1 MTEHSCGGVI
11 FLLLTTL
18 PAYVLIIRGVASF
31 AQRVSVARDP
41 LKKHLTRGAH
51 LMTSRI
57 RLISTAML
65 TVILLQPGDAAL
77 SKSKE
82 DALDLSRAAASQATC
97 QEASRPALPAK
108 LGRTMLTNPVS
119 KSEDRT
125 TFHVSPDGDDTWSGR
140 LSVPNAQRDDGP
152 FARIEFARDAA
163 RMTSGPST
171 IAIAGG
177 DYYLSQPV
185 VFDARDAGL
194 IVTAKCNEKPVLHG
208 GLRITDWTMLA
219 DGRWIAP
226 LKLPSDVR
234 LGNLIVND
242 KVQPQARFPN
252 APVDDDKRKGWLF
265 AARCQPPI
273 DIWEGNTRF
282 CYHPGD
288 LPPLGDV
295 TGLVAHIVGA
305 SLPGAQWGSD
315 TLPVDLVEATAH
327 TVRTGGTGY
336 FFTSEGSRY
345 FLAGTRA
352 FLDAPGEWWH
362 DQKDGLLTYISAD
375 RKPPGPD
382 VVAGILPTIFKL
394 EDADGMVVSGLSLRD
409 GAPDGSGK
417 FYTETRG
424 YGAIRLEHSDNVK
437 LLGNVVQNIGVGIHV
452 SESNNVLIA
461 GNAINAT
468 AGNGIYIGTAWGSF
482 GKSNDAKILSN
493 RISNIGEVYFETA
506 GIWFQAGSGIRI
518 ADNVIENTA
527 QFGIAGGS
535 IWGLEDAVYDAVI
548 ERNVIRNANQQ
559 TADGAAIKMMGAQGD
574 ALNSIIRNNL
584 VTGTGHLMNRADGTF
599 WPVGYEDIAE
609 WPSPISWAIYTDGRA
624 SGVRIE
630 NNTLSGNVAAIG
642 INGGWSNLVTGNQIK
657 NGSGA
662 AFRIDDATGRGWRP
676 AWASA
681 NRIEDNT
688 VRIDKHDGVAAF
700 VYAPS
705 HQSGYVRFSRN
716 RYIGNLNDRSFRV
729 SPGAMPSGEYG
740 SLHDLEKAGMD
751 AGSTEERLD

>member
-1 MTEHSCGGVI
+1 MT
-11 FLLLTTL
+11 F
-18 PAYVLIIRGVASF
+18 
-31 AQRVSVARDP
+31 
-41 LKKHLTRGAH
+41 
-51 LMTSRI
+51 RI
-57 RLISTAML
+57 RLISTLVLA
-65 TVILLQPGDAAL
+65 TIFFGPSYTAS

-82 DALDLSRAAASQATC
+82 DTPDPPKAAVGEDTC
-97 QEASRPALPAK
+97 EEASLPALPAK
-108 LGRTMLTNPVS
+108 LGRTILTSAFS

-125 TFHVSPDGDDTWSGR
+125 IFYVSPDGDDTWTGR
-140 LSVPNAQRDDGP
+140 LSTPNAQRTDGP

-163 RMTSGPST
+163 RMTSGHST
-171 IAIAGG
+171 IALAGG
-177 DYYLSQPV
+177 DYYLSQPI
-185 VFDARDAGL
+185 VFDRRDAGL
-194 IVTAKCNEKPVLHG
+194 IVTAKCNEKPILHG
-208 GLRITDWTMLA
+208 GLRVNDWKTLG

-234 LGNLIVND
+234 VGNLIVNGV
-242 KVQPQARFPN
+242 VQPQARFPN
-252 APVDDDKRKGWLF
+252 APLDGDKRKGWLF
-265 AARCQPPI
+265 AARCEPSI
-273 DIWEGNTRF
+273 DVWEGNTRF

-288 LPPLGDV
+288 LPPLYDI

-305 SLPGAQWGSD
+305 SLPGSQWGSD
-315 TLPVDLVEATAH
+315 TLPVDFVDVATH

-345 FLAGTRA
+345 FLTGTKA
-352 FLDAPGEWWH
+352 LLDAPGEWWH
-362 DQKDGLLTYISAD
+362 DHQAGLLTYISAD
-375 RKPPGPD
+375 RNPPGPN

-394 EDADGMVVSGLSLRD
+394 DEADGMVVSGVTLRD

-437 LLGNVVQNIGVGIHV
+437 LLSNVFQNVGVGIHV
-452 SESNNVLIA
+452 SESDNVLIA
-461 GNAINAT
+461 NNTISGT
-468 AGNGIYIGTAWGSF
+468 AGNGIYMGTAWGSF
-482 GKSNDAKILSN
+482 DKSNAGKILSN
-493 RISNIGEVYFETA
+493 RISDIGEVYFETA
-506 GIWFQAGSGIRI
+506 GIWFQAGKGIRV
-518 ADNVIENTA
+518 ADNIIENIA

-559 TADGAAIKMMGAQGD
+559 TADGAAIKLMGAQGD
-574 ALNSIIRNNL
+574 PLNSIIRDNL

-599 WPVGYEDIAE
+599 WPPGYENISE

-662 AFRIDDATGRGWRP
+662 AFRIDDGTGRGWRP
-676 AWASA
+676 SWASP

-688 VRIDKHDGVAAF
+688 VSVDNHSGLVAF

-705 HQSGYVRFSRN
+705 HRSQYIRFARN
-716 RYIGNLNDRSFRV
+716 RYFGNLNDRSFRV
-729 SPGAMPSGEYG
+729 SPGPMPAGEYG
-740 SLHDLEKAGMD
+740 SLYDLERAGLD
-751 AGSTEERLD
+751 TGSTAEHSD